1 MNIDDIKKEWNSKGS
16 KYASDVNKMVEFGE
30 TNGWDNWKGE
40 EPEDKRDHL
49 AEAVFQLLKEANNN
63 NTVNA
68 FRNDF
73 PPAHSPMVQFMKE
86 KSQSIQQLFLI
97 DDQKIVFMVGTA
109 YQKRQAYLLK
119 GDQVIALESTIGA
132 IGKSK
137 RNNVFAI
144 VTNNTIVT
152 TQGWE
157 GNIIETFELETAK
170 NLGITEL
177 IPFNDGKKVLMV
189 TSEGIFIITKNN
201 EKMIHPL
208 PDPEDE
214 EWEPYIDM
222 ENATLSNDNKY
233 IVVGDQCSDHRILDQ
248 NGTEV
253 GAVGPQSS
261 YPDFCLFSKDDDQLI
276 TNSCHFYNG
285 ITIGV
290 ATTDFENLSI
300 PAYEESDQY
309 TVVDEEMRVYCG
321 VATATYY
328 ILGDAFGYIRAVD
341 AKGNC
346 MWRYFL
352 GSTISGMT
360 ISDDEKTLWVGS
372 SSGMLHKLQ
381 LDKGLRD
388 DHTIAT
394 GKHYEEFRLVIW
406 KEEPILKW

>member
-30 TNGWDNWKGE
+30 TNGWDNWKGK

-86 KSQSIQQLFLI
+86 KSQSIQQLFFI
-97 DDQKIVFMVGTA
+97 DAQKIVFMVGTA

-119 GDQVIALESTIGA
+119 GDQVIALESTIGT

-189 TSEGIFIITKNN
+189 TSEGIFIITQNT

-208 PDPEDE
+208 PDPEDD

-261 YPDFCLFSKDDDQLI
+261 YPDFCLFLK
-276 TNSCHFYNG
+276 
-285 ITIGV
+285 
-290 ATTDFENLSI
+290 
-300 PAYEESDQY
+300 
-309 TVVDEEMRVYCG
+309 M
-321 VATATYY
+321 
-328 ILGDAFGYIRAVD
+328 
-341 AKGNC
+341 
-346 MWRYFL
+346 M
-352 GSTISGMT
+352 IS
-360 ISDDEKTLWVGS
+360 
-372 SSGMLHKLQ
+372 
-381 LDKGLRD
+381 
-388 DHTIAT
+388 
-394 GKHYEEFRLVIW
+394 
-406 KEEPILKW
+406 

>member
-1 MNIDDIKKEWNSKGS
+1 
-16 KYASDVNKMVEFGE
+16 
-30 TNGWDNWKGE
+30 
-40 EPEDKRDHL
+40 
-49 AEAVFQLLKEANNN
+49 
-63 NTVNA
+63 
-68 FRNDF
+68 
-73 PPAHSPMVQFMKE
+73 
-86 KSQSIQQLFLI
+86 
-97 DDQKIVFMVGTA
+97 MVGTA

-152 TQGWE
+152 TQGWQ

-189 TSEGIFIITKNN
+189 TSEGIFIITQNT

-208 PDPEDE
+208 PDPEDD

-248 NGTEV
+248 NGAEV
-253 GAVGPQSS
+253 GTVGPQSS
-261 YPDFCLFSKDDDQLI
+261 YPDFCLFSKDNNQLI

-285 ITIGV
+285 VTIGV
-290 ATTDFENLSI
+290 AASDLENVQI
-300 PAYEESDQY
+300 PAYEESEQY
-309 TVVDEEMRVYCG
+309 TIIDEEMRVYCG
-321 VATATYY
+321 IATSKYY

-341 AKGNC
+341 TKGNC

-406 KEEPILKW
+406 KEEPVLRW